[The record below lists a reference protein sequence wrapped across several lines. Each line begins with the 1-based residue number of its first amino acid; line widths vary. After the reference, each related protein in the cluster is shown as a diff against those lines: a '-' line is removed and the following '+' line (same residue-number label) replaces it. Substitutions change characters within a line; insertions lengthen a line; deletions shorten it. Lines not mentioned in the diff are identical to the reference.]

1 MSPGQAAQARGFLWR
16 AACRV
21 APVVLGYVPV
31 GFAYGVLAKNA
42 GLSTPNILSMSV
54 LVFAGS
60 AQFIAVGLL
69 AAGASMAGIVLT
81 AFVVNLRHLLF
92 SAALSPSLGGW
103 RRRDLSLLAF
113 ELTDETFALHACAL
127 RHGPLSR
134 AETLAVGV
142 MAQAAWVLGSLL
154 GAVAGSAVGD
164 VQPIALDFALPAMF
178 IALLAGQAKT
188 RTHLAVALFSGILS
202 TVLALS
208 GADRFG
214 VLAATLAGAALGT
227 LWQSWIRPTSS

>member
-1 MSPGQAAQARGFLWR
+1 MIRKGRFGPPDFLAR
-16 AACRV
+16 AALRV

-42 GLSTPNILSMSV
+42 GLSTTNVLGMSV

-60 AQFIAVGLL
+60 AQFIAVGML
-69 AAGASMAGIVLT
+69 AAGASLAGIVLT

-92 SAALSPSLGGW
+92 SAALSPAFAAW
-103 RRRDLSLLAF
+103 RRRDLALVAF
-113 ELTDETFALHACAL
+113 ELTDETFALHASGQAA
-127 RHGPLSR
+127 GPPDR

-142 MAQAAWVLGSLL
+142 MAQAAWV
-154 GAVAGSAVGD
+154 AGSALGAWAGASVGP
-164 VQPIALDFALPAMF
+164 VTPIALDFALPAMF
-178 IALLAGQAKT
+178 IALLAGQIT
-188 RTHLAVALFSGILS
+188 GRLHLMVALFSGALS
-202 TVLALS
+202 TIFALV

-227 LWQSWIRPTSS
+227 LWQSLTRPTSS

>member
-1 MSPGQAAQARGFLWR
+1 MSPEKGPSPEGFLWR

-31 GFAYGVLAKNA
+31 GFAYEVLAKNA
-42 GLSTPNILSMSV
+42 GLSTANILSMSV

-81 AFVVNLRHLLF
+81 TFVVNLRHLLF
-92 SAALSPSLGGW
+92 AAALSPSLGAW
-103 RRRDLSLLAF
+103 RKRDLSFLAF
-113 ELTDETFALHACAL
+113 ELTDETFALHAGAL
-127 RHGPLSR
+127 RRGPLSR

-142 MAQAAWVLGSLL
+142 MAQAAWVAGSLL
-154 GAVAGSAVGD
+154 GAVAGAAVGD
-164 VQPIALDFALPAMF
+164 VRPIALDFALPAMF
-178 IALLAGQAKT
+178 IALLAGQTKT
-188 RTHLAVALFSGILS
+188 RLHLAVALFSGILS
-202 TVLALS
+202 TLLVLS
-208 GADRFG
+208 GVDRFG

-227 LWQSWIRPTSS
+227 LWQSWIRPASS